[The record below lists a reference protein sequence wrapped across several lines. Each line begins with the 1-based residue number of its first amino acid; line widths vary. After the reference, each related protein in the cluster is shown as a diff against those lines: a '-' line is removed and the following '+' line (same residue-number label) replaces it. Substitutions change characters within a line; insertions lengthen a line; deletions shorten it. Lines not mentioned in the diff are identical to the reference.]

1 MRPAEETLSGLGA
14 AILDAIP
21 LSLYVVDRELR
32 VVAWNRR
39 REEGP
44 LGRPRQQVLGKPL
57 RSVLAPRGFRA
68 TLPAI
73 EEVLRTGRPQE
84 SSLESRG
91 GRLFHVRRLPVFE
104 GARVSHVL
112 STFEDVTERRALE
125 MSLIASDRLAFLGQL
140 VAGVVHEI
148 ANPLSAIAG
157 CAENLASLAARA
169 PAASDRREAAEF
181 GGLVRREV
189 ARCERL
195 LKSLL
200 GAARRDPSSSADVA
214 ATVATA
220 LRLLERHP
228 GFARVKVVARLP
240 AGLPAAA
247 IEPDFLQQVVMALAT
262 NAARAMAGSGT
273 LRLRAA
279 RDGGRIILD
288 VVDTGPG
295 VSPEARDHIFEPFF
309 TTHPNEG
316 TGLGLPIARSLV
328 RGRGG
333 DLLHRTRRG
342 RGAAFRVVLKAAR
355 A

>member
-1 MRPAEETLSGLGA
+1 MRGSEALAGLGA
-14 AILDAIP
+14 AILDSIP

-39 REEGP
+39 REQGP
-44 LGRPRQQVLGKPL
+44 LGRPRSKVLGRPL

-68 TLPAI
+68 TQPAI

-84 SSLESRG
+84 STLESRG
-91 GRLFHVRRLPVFE
+91 GRLFHVRRLPVFD

-140 VAGVVHEI
+140 VAGAVHEI
-148 ANPLSAIAG
+148 SNPLAAIAG
-157 CAENLASLAARA
+157 CAENLAGIAARA
-169 PAASDRREAAEF
+169 PSAADRREAAEF

-200 GAARRDPSSSADVA
+200 GAARRDPASSADVA
-214 ATVATA
+214 GTVTTA
-220 LRLLERHP
+220 LKLLERHP
-228 GFARVKVVARLP
+228 AFARVKVVALLP
-240 AGLPAAA
+240 AKLPRAA
-247 IEPDFLQQVVMALAT
+247 IEPDFLQQVVLALAT
-262 NAARAMAGSGT
+262 NAARAMSGEGT

-279 RDGGRIILD
+279 REARTLILD
-288 VVDTGPG
+288 VTDTGPG
-295 VSPEARDHIFEPFF
+295 VPPGVRDHIFEPFF

-316 TGLGLPIARSLV
+316 TGLGLSIARSLV

-333 DLLHRTRRG
+333 DLLHRPRRG
-342 RGAAFRVVLKAAR
+342 PGAAFRVVLKATR

>member
-1 MRPAEETLSGLGA
+1 MRKPEALSGLGA

-32 VVAWNRR
+32 VVAWNRL

-44 LGRPRQQVLGKPL
+44 LGRPRHEVLGKPL
-57 RSVLAPRGFRA
+57 SAVLAPRGFR
-68 TLPAI
+68 TTRPAL
-73 EEVLRTGRPQE
+73 EEVLRTGRPRE
-84 SSLESRG
+84 STLESRG
-91 GRLFHVRRLPVFE
+91 GRMFHVRRLPVFDA
-104 GARVSHVL
+104 GRVSHVL
-112 STFEDVTERRALE
+112 STFEDVTDRRALE

-140 VAGVVHEI
+140 VAGAVHEI
-148 ANPLSAIAG
+148 ANPLAAIAG
-157 CAENLASLAARA
+157 CAENLAAIAARA
-169 PAASDRREAAEF
+169 PAASDRREAEEF
-181 GGLVRREV
+181 GGLVRQEV

-200 GAARRDPSSSADVA
+200 GAARRDPSSTADVA
-214 ATVATA
+214 TTVTTA
-220 LRLLERHP
+220 LKLLERHP
-228 GFARVKVVARLP
+228 GFTRVRVVARLP
-240 AGLPAAA
+240 SGLPPAA

-262 NAARAMAGSGT
+262 NAARAMAGEGT

-279 RDGGRIILD
+279 REGRSVVLD

-295 VSPEARDHIFEPFF
+295 VSAEVRDHIFEPFF

-333 DLLHRTRRG
+333 DLLYRPRRG
-342 RGAAFRVVLKAAR
+342 RGAAFRVVLKAAP
-355 A
+355 

>member
-1 MRPAEETLSGLGA
+1 MPPPEALSGLGA

-44 LGRPRQQVLGKPL
+44 LGQPRHKVLGRPL
-57 RSVLAPRGFRA
+57 RAVLAPRGFRA
-68 TLPAI
+68 TQPLL
-73 EEVLRTGRPQE
+73 EEVLRSGRPQE
-84 SSLESRG
+84 STLESRG
-91 GRLFHVRRLPVFE
+91 GRLFHVRRLPVFD
-104 GARVSHVL
+104 GGRVSHVL

-140 VAGVVHEI
+140 VAGAVHEI
-148 ANPLSAIAG
+148 ANPLAAIAG
-157 CAENLASLAARA
+157 CAETLAAIASKA
-169 PAASDRREAAEF
+169 PDASDRRVAAEF
-181 GGLVRREV
+181 GGLVRQEV

-200 GAARRDPSSSADVA
+200 GAARRDPASTADVA
-214 ATVATA
+214 GTVAAA
-220 LRLLERHP
+220 LKLLERHP
-228 GFARVKVVARLP
+228 AFTRLKVVARLP
-240 AGLPAAA
+240 SGLPPAA

-262 NAARAMAGSGT
+262 NAARAMGGDGT

-279 RDGGRIILD
+279 RDGKAVVLD
-288 VVDTGPG
+288 VADTGPG
-295 VSPEARDHIFEPFF
+295 VAPEARDHVFEPFF
-309 TTHPNEG
+309 TTHPGEG
-316 TGLGLPIARSLV
+316 TGLGLSIARSLV

-333 DLLHRTRRG
+333 DLLHRPRRAG
-342 RGAAFRVVLKAAR
+342 GAAFRVVLKAAR

>member
-1 MRPAEETLSGLGA
+1 MPPPQALSGLGA

-44 LGRPRQQVLGKPL
+44 LGQPRDKVLGRPL
-57 RSVLAPRGFRA
+57 RAVLAPRGFRA
-68 TLPAI
+68 TQPLL
-73 EEVLRTGRPQE
+73 EEVLRSGRPQE
-84 SSLESRG
+84 STLESRG
-91 GRLFHVRRLPVFE
+91 GRLFHVRRLPVFD
-104 GARVSHVL
+104 GGRVGYVL

-140 VAGVVHEI
+140 VAGAVHEI
-148 ANPLSAIAG
+148 ANPLAAIAG
-157 CAENLASLAARA
+157 CAETLAAIASKA
-169 PAASDRREAAEF
+169 PDATDRREAAEF
-181 GGLVRREV
+181 GGLVRQEV

-200 GAARRDPSSSADVA
+200 GAARRDPASTADVA
-214 ATVATA
+214 GTVTA
-220 LRLLERHP
+220 ALKLLERHP
-228 GFARVKVVARLP
+228 AFTRVKVVARLP
-240 AGLPAAA
+240 SGLPPAA

-262 NAARAMAGSGT
+262 NAARAMGGDGT

-279 RDGGRIILD
+279 RDGRTLVLD

-295 VSPEARDHIFEPFF
+295 VAPEARDHIFEPFF

-316 TGLGLPIARSLV
+316 TGLGLSIARSLV
-328 RGRGG
+328 RSRGG